1 MRHFSSSREH
11 VVSRRAWMDEML
23 LLHESTVGASTLFC
37 AAYMHR
43 VNCNDCQEIYRLRLL
58 NKLLQSWKLRALIF
72 DSATVHV
79 SVFFC
84 YCPCSHS
91 TMFLAAALCSCVPS
105 NHCWLCLSLLHF
117 ESCRC
122 VTGEQWE
129 IEPTHWTL
137 EHRSNTRREKSIL
150 VQIYIRAIAFFS
162 RFFILHL
169 RVVAVAVLFEPQTF
183 EKQICLTT
191 NDLRGVL

>member
-1 MRHFSSSREH
+1 MNQQWE
-11 VVSRRAWMDEML
+11 L
-23 LLHESTVGASTLFC
+23 LLFC

-79 SVFFC
+79 SVFFLLLSLLPFNYVPGC
-84 YCPCSHS
+84 C
-91 TMFLAAALCSCVPS
+91 TMFLCAIK
-105 NHCWLCLSLLHF
+105 SLLTLPV
-117 ESCRC
+117 SLTLWKLSMRN
-122 VTGEQWE
+122 GEQWE
-129 IEPTHWTL
+129 IEPNHWTL

-150 VQIYIRAIAFFS
+150 VQIYIRAMAFFS
-162 RFFILHL
+162 RLFILHL

-191 NDLRGVL
+191 NDLCGVL